1 MTPAAFTRLFALA
14 LALACAAAARAEDAP
29 WPIQVASGVYQLRGA
44 TGEPEPA
51 NRGRVGNAGFIVG
64 PQGVLAVDSG
74 TSYRE
79 GQALLAA
86 IARVTDRPVRAL
98 VVTHARQEFLFG
110 ARAFQ
115 ERGIPLLMQTDVAG
129 TMASRCDGCLQTLR
143 RLLGDDEMK
152 GTAVP
157 VPDRR
162 FDASQ
167 PWDAIGRPVRLLV
180 FGHSSGPG
188 DTAVLD
194 VQTGTL
200 FAGGLLDLGRIPDL
214 QDADL
219 AGWRRALAELHA
231 LRLTTVV
238 PGHGPAAGANAIY
251 TVERYLVQLE
261 RRVREL
267 LAANAP
273 LSAVAD
279 ACRLPEFA
287 GWVGYD
293 TIHRRNAALLFL
305 RDEREAF
312 GKN

>member
-1 MTPAAFTRLFALA
+1 MRLATINLLA
-14 LALACAAAARAEDAP
+14 LVLALLVANPAAAADEAP
-29 WPIQVASGVYQLRGA
+29 WPAEVAPGVYLLRGA
-44 TGEPEPA
+44 TGEPDAA
-51 NRGRVGNAGFIVG
+51 NRARTGNAGFIVG
-64 PQGVLAVDSG
+64 PQGVLVVDTG
-74 TSYRE
+74 TSARE

-86 IARVTDRPVRAL
+86 VARVSDRPVRLA
-98 VVTHARQEFLFG
+98 VITHARQEFLFG

-115 ERGIPLLMQTDVAG
+115 ERGIPVVVQREVAA
-129 TMASRCDGCLQTLR
+129 TMASRCEGCLQALR
-143 RLLGDDEMK
+143 RLVGDDEMR

-157 VPDRR
+157 LPDRV

-167 PWDAIGRPVRLLV
+167 SIDAIGRPVRLLV

-200 FAGGLLDLGRIPDL
+200 FAGGLVDVGRIPDL
-214 QDADL
+214 QDADPT
-219 AGWRRALAELHA
+219 GWRRALAELHA

-238 PGHGPAAGANAIY
+238 PGHGPPEGRRAIY

-273 LSAVAD
+273 LSAVPA
-279 ACRLPEFA
+279 AAPLPEFE

-293 TIHRRNAALLFL
+293 TIHRRNASLLFL
-305 RDEREAF
+305 RGEREAF
-312 GKN
+312 GR